1 MPPVLGPASSSPTRL
16 KSCAGASATTVSP
29 SLMQK
34 TDTSGPSRNSS
45 TTSRPSGLARQA
57 RACSTATS
65 RESVT
70 TTPLPAASPSSL
82 TTGGA
87 PSASRAAS
95 TSSIVVH
102 TWASAV
108 GTSAQA
114 MTSLAKD
121 LLPSRRAASAEGPK
135 TANPAS
141 RHTSAT
147 PATRGASGPTTTRST
162 RCSRATATTAFPS
175 RMSTGTQR
183 AVTSMPGLPGAA
195 ITAST
200 PGSAATALTRACSR
214 APEPSTRTFTA
225 PSLGCAETR
234 QQACPDRGPLV
245 DEDRVHRGVPPGAV
259 GAAHVATSA
268 ALEDR
273 PQLEDGRPRPGV
285 DDVGL
290 DLHPPEAARLE
301 RVGEEQ
307 ELALRVDLR
316 VPPARAVHR
325 PAEVHVL
332 ASGVDVA
339 ERARADDGA
348 RRAEVAVGDEPDR
361 VCRPARPVGPAGPHR
376 GRDERLRVGHAPV
389 GRHHRETLLVAAR
402 VGVDGEEPRGVGGG
416 RHVEPDEPSDER
428 HASWRHTGLCGHEV
442 TVDLMVPA
450 PPEAPSE
457 SLDVS
462 EHFERIVTAE
472 HRAR

>member
-1 MPPVLGPASSSPTRL
+1 MPPVLGPSSSSPTRL

-34 TDTSGPSRNSS
+34 IDTSGPSRNSS

-82 TTGGA
+82 TTCGA

-102 TWASAV
+102 TWARAV

-147 PATRGASGPTTTRST
+147 PATSGASGPTTTRST
-162 RCSRATATTAFPS
+162 PCSRATATTAFPS
-175 RMSTGTQR
+175 RMSTATQR
-183 AVTSMPGLPGAA
+183 AVTSTPGLPGAA

-200 PGSAATALTRACSR
+200 SGSAATALTRACSR

-259 GAAHVATSA
+259 GSAHVAA
-268 ALEDR
+268 GDALEDR

-316 VPPARAVHR
+316 APPARAVHR

-361 VCRPARPVGPAGPHR
+361 VCRPARPVGTAR
-376 GRDERLRVGHAPV
+376 RDG
-389 GRHHRETLLVAAR
+389 GRHEGLGLGHRRVRSHHHEALLVAPR
-402 VGVDGEEPRGVGGG
+402 VGVDGEQSGGVVGG
-416 RHVEPDEPSDER
+416 RDVEADEAADER
-428 HASWRHTGLCGHEV
+428 RAGGRDTDLDGHEL

-450 PPEAPSE
+450 PPGA
-457 SLDVS
+457 SLRVL
-462 EHFERIVTAE
+462 
-472 HRAR
+472 

>member
-16 KSCAGASATTVSP
+16 KSCAGDRATTVSP

-45 TTSRPSGLARQA
+45 TTRRPSGLARQA
-57 RACSTATS
+57 FACSTANS

-70 TTPLPAASPSSL
+70 TTPLPAARPSSL
-82 TTGGA
+82 TTWGA
-87 PSASRAAS
+87 PSASSAAS
-95 TSSIVVH
+95 TSPIVVQ

-108 GTSAQA
+108 GTSAAA

-121 LLPSRRAASAEGPK
+121 LLPSRRAASADGPK

-147 PATRGASGPTTTRST
+147 PATSGASGPTTTRST
-162 RCSRATATTAFPS
+162 SCSRASAATAAPS

-183 AVTSMPGLPGAA
+183 AVASMPGLPGAA
-195 ITAST
+195 MTAST
-200 PGSAATALTRACSR
+200 SGSAATALTSACSR

-225 PSLGCAETR
+225 LSLGGVEARE
-234 QQACPDRGPLV
+234 QACPDRGPLV
-245 DEDRVHRGVPPGAV
+245 HEDRVDRRVAPRPV
-259 GAAHVATSA
+259 GPAHVAA
-268 ALEDR
+268 GEALEDR
-273 PQLEDGRPRPGV
+273 AQLEDGRSRSGV
-285 DDVGL
+285 GDVGL
-290 DLHPPEAARLE
+290 DLHPAEAARLE
-301 RVGEEQ
+301 GVRQEQ
-307 ELALRVDLR
+307 ELGFRVDLR
-316 VPPARAVHR
+316 APPPGAVHR
-325 PAEVHVL
+325 PPEVHVL

-361 VCRPARPVGPAGPHR
+361 VCRPARPVGPSGPHR
-376 GRDERLRVGHAPV
+376 GRDEHLRVGHGPV
-389 GRHHRETLLVAAR
+389 GPHHRETLLVAAR
-402 VGVDGEEPRGVGGG
+402 VGVDGEEPGGVGGG

-450 PPEAPSE
+450 PPEA
-457 SLDVS
+457 SLRVLGCQ
-462 EHFERIVTAE
+462 
-472 HRAR
+472 

>member
-34 TDTSGPSRNSS
+34 TETSGPSRNSS
-45 TTSRPSGLARQA
+45 TTSRPSGLSRQV
-57 RACSTATS
+57 RACSRATS

-82 TTGGA
+82 TTCGA
-87 PSASRAAS
+87 PSASGAAS
-95 TSSIVVH
+95 
-102 TWASAV
+102 
-108 GTSAQA
+108 
-114 MTSLAKD
+114 TSLAKD
-121 LLPSRRAASAEGPK
+121 LLPSSRAASAEGPK

-147 PATRGASGPTTTRST
+147 PATSGASGPTTTRST
-162 RCSRATATTAFPS
+162 PCSRATAATAFPS

-195 ITAST
+195 MTAST
-200 PGSAATALTRACSR
+200 SGSAAMALTRACSR

-225 PSLGCAETR
+225 PSLGCAEAR

-259 GAAHVATSA
+259 GSAHVATGD

-316 VPPARAVHR
+316 APPARAVHR

-376 GRDERLRVGHAPV
+376 GRDEHLRVGHGPV
-389 GRHHRETLLVAAR
+389 GLHHRETLLVAAR

-450 PPEAPSE
+450 PPEA
-457 SLDVS
+457 SLRVLGCQ
-462 EHFERIVTAE
+462 
-472 HRAR
+472 